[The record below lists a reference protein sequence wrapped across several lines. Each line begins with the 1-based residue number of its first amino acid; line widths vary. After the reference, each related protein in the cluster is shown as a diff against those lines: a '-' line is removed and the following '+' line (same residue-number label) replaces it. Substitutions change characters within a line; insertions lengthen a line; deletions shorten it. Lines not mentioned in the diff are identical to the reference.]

1 MKHMTDTRISR
12 RSILAAGAAM
22 PVAAGLSALPAR
34 AGGHAAAAQNAIQNT
49 FALGDFQVS
58 TLLAGTRTV
67 DENIQGIFGMNVSP
81 EEFAAVSAQNFI
93 PADKAQF
100 FFTPTVVRTGSDVV
114 LFDTGL
120 SAAGTTAALEAAGIM
135 PEDVTVVVIT
145 HMHGDH
151 VGGMTGEDGG
161 LTYPNARYVTGQAEF
176 DHWNGTDNETFA
188 GKVKPFAERFEFIG
202 DGGSVVSGVTG
213 MAAFGHTPGHMAY
226 MVESGGEQL
235 LLIADAANHYVWS
248 LAYPDWEVRFD
259 IDKAAAAA
267 TRKRLL
273 GMAAADR
280 IPLIGYH
287 MPFPGMGFVDTRGEG
302 GFHYVPA
309 TYQMML

>member
-1 MKHMTDTRISR
+1 
-12 RSILAAGAAM
+12 M

-135 PEDVTVVVIT
+135 PDDVTVVVIT

-151 VGGMTGEDGG
+151 VGGMTSEDGS

-226 MVESGGEQL
+226 MVESDGEQL

-267 TRKRLL
+267 TRKKLL

>member
-1 MKHMTDTRISR
+1 MTDTRISR

>member
-1 MKHMTDTRISR
+1 MTNARISR
-12 RSILAAGAAM
+12 RSVLAACAAM

-135 PEDVTVVVIT
+135 PDDVTVVVIT

-151 VGGMTGEDGG
+151 VGGMTGEDGS

-226 MVESGGEQL
+226 MVESDGEQL

-259 IDKAAAAA
+259 IDKAAAAG
-267 TRKRLL
+267 TRKKLL